1 MGKSC
6 CSGFGPPRIFVPSPL
21 IWPDLRRRRIGR
33 PPRLPFHAPRCLRKL
48 DPGAVRG
55 GNCSSMAMKNR
66 KIWSLFALAIVVL
79 LGLSFVV
86 LRSRTVATGPSEQG
100 RSGSPSPHQVS
111 AGTPSATALPATA
124 SKSGDPESVEE
135 LSALVRKLAAQGGD
149 ANALYARIVPMQLP
163 KQAWWVNASD
173 FSSLLAVATDASVSD
188 AGRGVALRLYLAG
201 VPKAELEK
209 QADSLQ
215 ATFSG
220 ASDSLVGAL
229 LQDMAD
235 RQVSP
240 RTLIQQT
247 LTSPQR
253 EENTK
258 CLAWYAARL
267 TEPANPAF
275 ASIAIS
281 EAAGKPSISSK
292 VALNYLAA
300 APHAQQLETD
310 PASRKTLDHLVEI
323 AMTLPVNAGIIETAN
338 SDAFITALPNIMA
351 AARSKQTFLSLLHN
365 APNPEV
371 RLSALEQIVKRHTS
385 GSENLSAELGSIK
398 KNIATLFPDSAK
410 QFRANALL
418 RRANGNP

>member
-1 MGKSC
+1 
-6 CSGFGPPRIFVPSPL
+6 
-21 IWPDLRRRRIGR
+21 
-33 PPRLPFHAPRCLRKL
+33 
-48 DPGAVRG
+48 
-55 GNCSSMAMKNR
+55 MAMKNR
-66 KIWSLFALAIVVL
+66 KNWHLYALAIVVL
-79 LGLSFVV
+79 LGISFLV
-86 LRSRTVATGPSEQG
+86 LRSRPVASGPSKQG
-100 RSGSPSPHQVS
+100 EPSSTPAHQVS
-111 AGTPSATALPATA
+111 AGSPSATALSAIPA
-124 SKSGDPESVEE
+124 KSGDPESVEQ

-163 KQAWWVNASD
+163 KQAWWVNATD
-173 FSSLLAVATDASVSD
+173 FSSLLAVATDAGVSD
-188 AGRGVALRLYLAG
+188 AGRVIALRLYLGG
-201 VPKAELEK
+201 VPKSELEK

-215 ATFSG
+215 STFSG
-220 ASDSLVGAL
+220 ASDSLAGAL

-240 RTLIQQT
+240 RALIQQT
-247 LTSPQR
+247 LTNPQR

-267 TEPANPAF
+267 TDPANPAF

-323 AMTLPVNAGIIETAN
+323 AMTLPVNAGIIEKAN

-351 AARSKQTFLSLLHN
+351 AARSKQAFLALLHN
-365 APNPEV
+365 APNPEI
-371 RLSALEQIVKRHTS
+371 RLSALEQVVKSQST
-385 GSENLSAELGSIK
+385 GTENMTTELDAIK
-398 KNIATLFPDSAK
+398 KNMQNLFPDPSA
-410 QFRANALL
+410 QIRANAILK
-418 RRANGNP
+418 RIP

>member
-1 MGKSC
+1 MDMKS
-6 CSGFGPPRIFVPSPL
+6 L
-21 IWPDLRRRRIGR
+21 
-33 PPRLPFHAPRCLRKL
+33 
-48 DPGAVRG
+48 
-55 GNCSSMAMKNR
+55 
-66 KIWSLFALAIVVL
+66 KIWFLSTVAIVVL

-124 SKSGDPESVEE
+124 SKSGDPETVEQ

-149 ANALYARIVPMQLP
+149 ANALYARIVPMHLP

-173 FSSLLAVATDASVSD
+173 FSSLLAVATDAGVSD
-188 AGRGVALRLYLAG
+188 GGRGVALRLYLAG

-220 ASDSLVGAL
+220 ASESLVGAL

-247 LTSPQR
+247 LTNPQR

-267 TEPANPAF
+267 TEPANPTF

-281 EAAGKPSISSK
+281 EAAGKPSIASK

-310 PASRKTLDHLVEI
+310 PASRNTLDHLVEI

-351 AARSKQTFLSLLHN
+351 AARSKQAFLALLHN
-365 APNPEV
+365 APNPEI
-371 RLSALEQIVKRHTS
+371 RLSALEQVVKSHST
-385 GSENLSAELGSIK
+385 GTENMTTELDAIK
-398 KNIATLFPDSAK
+398 KNMQNLFPDPSA
-410 QFRANALL
+410 QIRANAILKRL
-418 RRANGNP
+418 P

>member
-1 MGKSC
+1 
-6 CSGFGPPRIFVPSPL
+6 
-21 IWPDLRRRRIGR
+21 
-33 PPRLPFHAPRCLRKL
+33 
-48 DPGAVRG
+48 
-55 GNCSSMAMKNR
+55 
-66 KIWSLFALAIVVL
+66 
-79 LGLSFVV
+79 
-86 LRSRTVATGPSEQG
+86 
-100 RSGSPSPHQVS
+100 
-111 AGTPSATALPATA
+111 
-124 SKSGDPESVEE
+124 
-135 LSALVRKLAAQGGD
+135 
-149 ANALYARIVPMQLP
+149 MQLP

-173 FSSLLAVATDASVSD
+173 FSSLLAVATDAGFSD
-188 AGRGVALRLYLAG
+188 AGRVVALRLYLGG
-201 VPKAELEK
+201 VPKSELEK
-209 QADSLQ
+209 QSDSLQ

-220 ASDSLVGAL
+220 ASESLVGAL

-247 LTSPQR
+247 LTNPQR

-267 TEPANPAF
+267 TEPANLAF

-310 PASRKTLDHLVEI
+310 PASRKMLDHLVEI

-351 AARSKQTFLSLLHN
+351 AARSKQAFLALLHN
-365 APNPEV
+365 APNPEI
-371 RLSALEQIVKRHTS
+371 RLSALEQVVKSHST
-385 GSENLSAELGSIK
+385 GAEDMTAELEAIK
-398 KNIATLFPDSAK
+398 KNMQNLFPDPSA
-410 QFRANALL
+410 QIRANAILKRL
-418 RRANGNP
+418 P

>member
-1 MGKSC
+1 MDMKKRKNW
-6 CSGFGPPRIFVPSPL
+6 FFYAAAIF
-21 IWPDLRRRRIGR
+21 
-33 PPRLPFHAPRCLRKL
+33 
-48 DPGAVRG
+48 
-55 GNCSSMAMKNR
+55 
-66 KIWSLFALAIVVL
+66 VL
-79 LGLSFVV
+79 LGIAFLA
-86 LRSRTVATGPSEQG
+86 LRSKTVATGPSKQG
-100 RSGSPSPHQVS
+100 EPSSTPAHKVS
-111 AGTPSATALPATA
+111 SGTPSATTLPATA
-124 SKSGDPESVEE
+124 STKSGDPESVEE
-135 LSALVRKLAAQGGD
+135 LSALVKKLAAQGGD
-149 ANALYARIVPMQLP
+149 ANALYARIVPLQLP
-163 KQAWWVNASD
+163 KQAWWVNSTD
-173 FSSLLAVATDASVSD
+173 FSSLLAVATDASVND

-220 ASDSLVGAL
+220 ASESLVGTL
-229 LQDMAD
+229 LQDIAD

-267 TEPANPAF
+267 TDPANPAF

-351 AARSKQTFLSLLHN
+351 AARSKQTFLSLVHN
-365 APNPEV
+365 APNPEI
-371 RLSALEQIVKRHTS
+371 RLSALEQIVKSHST
-385 GSENLSAELGSIK
+385 GTENMTAELDAIK
-398 KNIATLFPDSAK
+398 KNMQNLFPDPSA
-410 QFRANALL
+410 QIRANAVLKRL
-418 RRANGNP
+418 P